1 MGVVYTSFRHPL
13 RATPMSEAVLDI
25 KRWGNSLGV
34 RLPAAVARA
43 AHLKADQR
51 VRVTVEDGRVVIV
64 PDVEPALS
72 LQARLARFDPAR
84 HGGEAMPAVPIG
96 AERW

>member
-1 MGVVYTSFRHPL
+1 M
-13 RATPMSEAVLDI
+13 AEAVLDI

-43 AHLKADQR
+43 ARLRANQR
-51 VRVTVEDGRVVIV
+51 VRVAVENDRVVITPV
-64 PDVEPALS
+64 APKALS
-72 LQARLARFDPAR
+72 LEQRLALFDPAR
-84 HGGEAMPAVPIG
+84 HGGEAMASAPVG